1 MEIKVDLEVGM
12 GLVMVMETGRRR
24 RKKEGLD
31 EGDERGERGVGD
43 GEGGGDWGVGIW
55 KEIVWGGEKGEG
67 EDVWLVDGEG
77 EVGEGE

>member
-12 GLVMVMETGRRR
+12 GLVMDVERGRRR

-43 GEGGGDWGVGIW
+43 GEGGRDWGVGMW
-55 KEIVWGGEKGEG
+55 EEIVWGGEEGEG
-67 EDVWLVDGEG
+67 EDGWLVDGEG
-77 EVGEGE
+77 EVGDGE